1 MLLCSK
7 RKEVLKEVV
16 SCRQPLQWPLFL
28 SLDKSR
34 MRFLFGLVLAASTAS
49 ASASCGGLGGSF
61 LNEEMSNKSSIEDKR
76 LL

>member
-34 MRFLFGLVLAASTAS
+34 MRFLFGLVLAASS
-49 ASASCGGLGGSF
+49 ASSSCGGGGSF
-61 LNEEMSNKSSIEDKR
+61 LNEEMSNKSSIEDKS
-76 LL
+76 L

>member
-16 SCRQPLQWPLFL
+16 SCRQSLQWPLFL

-34 MRFLFGLVLAASTAS
+34 MRFLFGLVLAAS
-49 ASASCGGLGGSF
+49 ASASCGGGGSF

>member
-49 ASASCGGLGGSF
+49 ASCGGLGGSF
-61 LNEEMSNKSSIEDKR
+61 LNEEMSNKSSIKDKR

>member
-34 MRFLFGLVLAASTAS
+34 MRFLFGLVLAAS
-49 ASASCGGLGGSF
+49 ASASCGGGGSF

>member
-34 MRFLFGLVLAASTAS
+34 MRFLFGLVLAAST
-49 ASASCGGLGGSF
+49 CGGGGSF

>member
-7 RKEVLKEVV
+7 RKEVLKEVI
-16 SCRQPLQWPLFL
+16 SCRQSLQWPLFL

-49 ASASCGGLGGSF
+49 ASCGGGGSF

>member
-7 RKEVLKEVV
+7 RKEVLKEVI
-16 SCRQPLQWPLFL
+16 SCRQSLQWPLFL

-49 ASASCGGLGGSF
+49 ASASCGGGGSF

>member
-34 MRFLFGLVLAASTAS
+34 MRFLFGLVLAAS

>member
-34 MRFLFGLVLAASTAS
+34 MRFLFGLVLAASAS
-49 ASASCGGLGGSF
+49 ASASCGGGGSF